1 MSEPKRILFI
11 RRDNIG
17 DLVCTTPLFAALR
30 ARYPKAH
37 IALLAN
43 TYCAPVVACNPDLDH
58 IYVYAKA
65 KHLPA
70 AQRPRAYWARVRLV
84 QELRAARFDH
94 VVLAAASYYARGLEF
109 ARWLPTARIIG
120 FASESGIRRSLDI
133 ALRRDTQPRHEVE
146 DLFQLLEPLG
156 VTDDPPAARVVAEP
170 ARRAQVRSLIEAA
183 FESVAPLAV
192 HISARHPTN
201 RWHADG
207 YEALIRALTAQGRK
221 ILLLW
226 SPGEVNDP
234 AHPGDDALA
243 RRITQAAGNRSL
255 LALPTRDLGTL
266 IAALDACQGAIL
278 SDGGAMHI
286 AAALRKPLVCF
297 FGNSDARRW
306 HPWQCPHVI
315 LQPESRNVGDLAVE
329 RVLEAAEALFP
340 QNQET
345 TTSLGRY
352 KSNDS

>member
-120 FASESGIRRSLDI
+120 FASESGNRRGLDI
-133 ALRRDTQPRHEVE
+133 ALPRDTQPRHEVE

-156 VTDDPPAARVVAEP
+156 VTGDPPAARVVAEP
-170 ARRAQVRSLIEAA
+170 ARRARVRSLIEAA
-183 FESVAPLAV
+183 FGSVVPLAV

-207 YEALIRALTAQGRK
+207 YEPFIRALAAQGHK
-221 ILLLW
+221 IVLLW
-226 SPGEVNDP
+226 SPGEANDP
-234 AHPGDDALA
+234 AHPGDDMLA
-243 RRITQAAGNRSL
+243 RRIMQAAGSDAL
-255 LALPTRDLGTL
+255 LALPTHDLGTL
-266 IAALDACQGAIL
+266 IAALESCQGAIL

-329 RVLEAAEALFP
+329 RVLEATEALFP
-340 QNQET
+340 RNLET
-345 TTSLGRY
+345 STP
-352 KSNDS
+352 